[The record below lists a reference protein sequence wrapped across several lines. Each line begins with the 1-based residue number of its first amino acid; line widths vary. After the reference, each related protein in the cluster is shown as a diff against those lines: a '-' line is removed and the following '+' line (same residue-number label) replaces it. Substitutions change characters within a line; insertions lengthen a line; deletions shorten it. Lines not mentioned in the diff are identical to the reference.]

1 MPRPPLRL
9 LHCADLHLTHS
20 AWDASIA
27 TIRALRE
34 ATETH
39 GAEQVLMAGD
49 LFDSAKQPEAF
60 VDAVAEEIAAMPV
73 FVAAIPGN
81 HDLMYSKWD
90 PDSFG
95 RLFEQLGHEALAL
108 AGEVGTCVELAEGRL
123 RLWGRGMPEH
133 TPENDPLAG
142 LPLLEADTSWRVA
155 IAHGYLMDAP
165 NGRSSPIIPARH
177 RAALGTYD
185 YVALGHHHA
194 PHRLDF
200 DGTLMMDSGSA
211 SPIVGHGSYAVVDLE
226 ESGVRVEVGELPT
239 QQYRRMR

>member
-1 MPRPPLRL
+1 MARPSLRL

-27 TIRALRE
+27 TLRALRE
-34 ATETH
+34 VATQR

-49 LFDSAKQPEAF
+49 LFDSSKQPDAF
-60 VDAVAEEIAAMPV
+60 SDAVAEEMAQFPV

-81 HDLMYSKWD
+81 HDLLYSRSD
-90 PDSFG
+90 PDPFG
-95 RLFEQLGHEALAL
+95 RLFDQLGREALAVTDE
-108 AGEVGTCVELAEGRL
+108 AGACVELAEGRM

-142 LPLLEADTSWRVA
+142 LPLLDEGGSWRVA
-155 IAHGYLMDAP
+155 MAHGYLMDAP
-165 NGRSSPIIPARH
+165 NGRSSPIIPRRH

-185 YVALGHHHA
+185 YVALGHHHS

-200 DGTLMMDSGSA
+200 EGTLLMDSGSA
-211 SPIVGHGSYAVVDLE
+211 SPIVGHGSYAIVDLE
-226 ESGVRVEVGELPT
+226 ESGVRVELGELPT
-239 QQYRRMR
+239 SQYRRMR